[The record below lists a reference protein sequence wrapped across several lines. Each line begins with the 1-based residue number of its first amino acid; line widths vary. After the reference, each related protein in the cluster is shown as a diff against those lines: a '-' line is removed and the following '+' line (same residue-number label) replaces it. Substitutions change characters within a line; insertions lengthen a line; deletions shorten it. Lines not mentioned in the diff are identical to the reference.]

1 MVGML
6 RAARAILDDYG
17 TRAVIDKLSKEK
29 FNIKIIGHS
38 LGAGTSAL
46 LTAEL
51 KNGFMNDLNAGLIS
65 EIPPMMCL
73 GYACPSVTSQGTYA
87 FTDILTEL

>member
-1 MVGML
+1 ML

-17 TRAVIDKLSKEK
+17 TRAVFDELSKQG
-29 FNIKIIGHS
+29 FTIKIIGHS

-51 KNGFMNDLNAGLIS
+51 KNGFISNLKAGLIR
-65 EIPPMMCL
+65 EVPKIICVA
-73 GYACPSVTSQGTYA
+73 YACPSITSAGVCS
-87 FTDILTEL
+87 